1 MENMV
6 KRDAKSKIA
15 GFFSDKGKKIANF
28 FKTLPQRLKTKFAGA
43 KEILYE
49 GNGNVRASML
59 IMGLGQL
66 MYRQW
71 AKGILY
77 MLAQIAFLAY
87 FILRG
92 ASDFIGFFTLGTQES
107 NAWYGI
113 EGDNSVIMMLM
124 GILSIIAI
132 IFYAVLYV
140 SNIKDCYVIQ
150 CAADTLKKPKS
161 FKKGTG

>member
-77 MLAQIAFLAY
+77 MLVQIAFLAY

-107 NAWYGI
+107 NA
-113 EGDNSVIMMLM
+113 
-124 GILSIIAI
+124 
-132 IFYAVLYV
+132 
-140 SNIKDCYVIQ
+140 C
-150 CAADTLKKPKS
+150 
-161 FKKGTG
+161 